1 MAELLGTDVLYRRWV
16 AELPAA
22 SPKAVFLLAHGLG
35 AHSARWDLLA
45 GFLARNGY
53 ASYGIELR
61 GYPRVDR

>member
-1 MAELLGTDVLYRRWV
+1 MMELIGTDILYRKWDT
-16 AELPAA
+16 APPAA